1 MHLAYPNASA
11 CHVRDVYPPTTAD
24 DDGNRGDPV
33 RDWRC
38 CCAYGFTGADG
49 NETSSVDCSNPAGY
63 PSEGCVP
70 TYPALACRTELE
82 KQLETTSASLATVE
96 LACDLLPTRSSG
108 TTAKTWSP
116 EESAMGVHCTAR
128 VVATHEAI
136 PGAWQ
141 CTAVAG
147 SNSTTGELKLA
158 GLGFTSVPTHPTL
171 HPSPTPSKVEGNKV
185 LLSTSPPLLK
195 KEEEKER
202 SNKKRKG
209 CCTVPIMLYCADTCS
224 RHTAPPSCFNMLMR
238 ASNLMTSSPLL

>member
-1 MHLAYPNASA
+1 MVMVVGAALQALNLTTLIKQDYQWVHLAYPDASA

-24 DDGNRGDPV
+24 NDGNRGDPV
-33 RDWRC
+33 RGWRC
-38 CCAYGFTGADG
+38 CCATGFTGADG

-82 KQLETTSASLATVE
+82 KQLEATNASLATVE

-116 EESAMGVHCTAR
+116 EESVTGVHCTAR
-128 VVATHEAI
+128 VVATHQAI

-147 SNSTTGELKLA
+147 SNSEIAGELKLA
-158 GLGFTSVPTHPTL
+158 GLDFTSVPTHLTL
-171 HPSPTPSKVEGNKV
+171 HPSPPPRKWKKIRSC
-185 LLSTSPPLLK
+185 SPPPPPLLK

-202 SNKKRKG
+202 SNIKKKER
-209 CCTVPIMLYCADTCS
+209 MLYCADNVVLC
-224 RHTAPPSCFNMLMR
+224 
-238 ASNLMTSSPLL
+238 